1 MTATSVRAPA
11 PAHRVTLRTLAL
23 VEARRY
29 ARHPL
34 FLVGAGMV
42 VVTSVTARRGD
53 WDASNVDGVAI
64 PAFFLGLLGV
74 FVGHRLTRSVD
85 RSADAVEAAPAD
97 GVTRT
102 AALCLACLLPGA
114 VALSWLAWMHLAMAL
129 WPVPET
135 SGYSSWDRVAMLG
148 VGVVGAVG
156 GPLVGVLVARWTRF
170 PAAGLVAAVLLVG
183 WCLLGT
189 HGLAMPASRAAN
201 LVHLNPPFATW
212 LSADGPDL
220 PWWVAGGSPSW
231 YVAYLVALCGLAAT
245 AAMLHE
251 AVGRQRRRLLRALAV
266 IGVVA
271 VTCLTLAATADPTR
285 VPL

>member
-1 MTATSVRAPA
+1 VTAAVLLPPA
-11 PAHRVTLRTLAL
+11 PAHQVTLRTLAT
-23 VEARRY
+23 VETRRY

-34 FLVGAGMV
+34 FLVGCALLVATMV
-42 VVTSVTARRGD
+42 AVRGD
-53 WDASNVDGVAI
+53 WDASVVDTAAS

-74 FVGHRLTRSVD
+74 FVGHQLTRSVD
-85 RSADAVEAAPAD
+85 RSADAVESTPVD

-114 VALSWLAWMHLAMAL
+114 VALAWLLWMHLAVAL

-135 SGYSSWDRVAMLG
+135 IGYTSWERAAMWG

-156 GPLVGVLVARWTRF
+156 GPLVGVFVARWAQF
-170 PAAGLVAAVLLVG
+170 PAAGLIAAVALVG

-189 HGLAMPASRAAN
+189 YGLAMPASHSAD

-220 PWWVAGGSPSW
+220 PRWVAGGSPSW

-251 AVGRQRRRLLRALAV
+251 AVGRQRRRLTRVLAV
-266 IGVVA
+266 IGAAA
-271 VTCLTLAATADPTR
+271 VTFLVLAATADPTR